1 MQSEVGLGGHDQLF
15 KQLLQAFFADFLRLF
30 DPETADNLDLSTVTF
45 INPETFTDIPQG
57 ERRTADLVARVR
69 TIMDVPELVLLHAE
83 VQRKREPDFPQRMWE
98 YYHLLRLRERLP
110 VIPIALVLYPGRE
123 GIMLEEYSEGVFD
136 RAYVTFRYLQISL
149 PPLAAGLASLMRPAA
164 KGRAA
169 RIALYIACLR
179 GVQRAVDAGELDDA
193 RQFML
198 FNLIFTY
205 LHLNAQERDAA
216 RVQLRQEGDT
226 TVEATEL
233 TWADRMLL
241 QGREQGIE
249 QGLRQAVLRV
259 LVKQFGA
266 LPLSIGARLEQIGDA
281 QRLEALLDVALSA
294 SALGEF
300 ESVL

>member
-1 MQSEVGLGGHDQLF
+1 
-15 KQLLQAFFADFLRLF
+15 
-30 DPETADNLDLSTVTF
+30 
-45 INPETFTDIPQG
+45 
-57 ERRTADLVARVR
+57 
-69 TIMDVPELVLLHAE
+69 
-83 VQRKREPDFPQRMWE
+83 
-98 YYHLLRLRERLP
+98 
-110 VIPIALVLYPGRE
+110 
-123 GIMLEEYSEGVFD
+123 
-136 RAYVTFRYLQISL
+136 
-149 PPLAAGLASLMRPAA
+149 MRPAT
-164 KGRAA
+164 KGHAA

-259 LVKQFGA
+259 MVK
-266 LPLSIGARLEQIGDA
+266 
-281 QRLEALLDVALSA
+281 
-294 SALGEF
+294 
-300 ESVL
+300 